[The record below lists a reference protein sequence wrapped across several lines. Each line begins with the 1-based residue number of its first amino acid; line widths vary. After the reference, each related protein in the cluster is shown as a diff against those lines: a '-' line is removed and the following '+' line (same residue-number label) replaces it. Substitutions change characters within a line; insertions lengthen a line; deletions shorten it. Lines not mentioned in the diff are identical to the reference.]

1 MIAMARGS
9 LVSLVYSQTL
19 QMRDS
24 YDESAA
30 LTLMSTDI
38 DRVTVGLQN
47 IHEVWG
53 RIVEIAIGMWLLVEQ
68 LGAVA
73 VVPIGLIV
81 CMLLHSSYPCRFLTP
96 ARNAQH

>member
-1 MIAMARGS
+1 MYRMIAMARGS

-19 QMRDS
+19 QMPDS

-47 IHEVWG
+47 IHEVWA
-53 RIVEIAIGMWLLVEQ
+53 RITEIAIGMWLLVDQ

-73 VVPIGLIV
+73 VLPIGLIV
-81 CMLLHSSYPCRFLTP
+81 GMLIAPILVDY
-96 ARNAQH
+96 